1 MLACVNQVA
10 PALSKLLQSERL
22 WNDLNVVVRSVYP
35 ALLILRLADKK
46 TPGMDKLYF
55 YVRQMDEAIVRSKF
69 LLDSIEEKYQDSNN
83 NFSKNKMMQYFLQ
96 TNEISDYCNEFS
108 RLLSE
113 ADDDDDDEDD
123 DDSIDE
129 KKNDETKENEDINS
143 NDDDDDSTT
152 DGSVGLIEEDNT
164 LLGSLPAELHQKFLV
179 LVQQNVAGET

>member
-1 MLACVNQVA
+1 M
-10 PALSKLLQSERL
+10 
-22 WNDLNVVVRSVYP
+22 WNDLNVVVLAVYP

-123 DDSIDE
+123 DKISSNSNLQISSNDE
-129 KKNDETKENEDINS
+129 DETKKMKRQR
-143 NDDDDDSTT
+143 
-152 DGSVGLIEEDNT
+152 
-164 LLGSLPAELHQKFLV
+164 H
-179 LVQQNVAGET
+179 